1 MEIWSAI
8 VVVRSEKDK
17 PQHNMAIFTIE
28 KEKKRVEIDK
38 KRKSAFKI

>member
-1 MEIWSAI
+1 MEIWGAI
-8 VVVRSEKDK
+8 VVLGAKDK

-28 KEKKRVEIDK
+28 KEKKRVEIEK